1 LKLVRVA
8 VVDDETAMRT
18 DEADAGRNV
27 RLDRDVIVRAAQRVL
42 DEDGLAGLTVR
53 RIGTELGADPTAIY
67 RHFRGKDELIVE
79 LADRLFVS
87 VPAPDP
93 SLPWQ
98 ARVRQMLHEALDLYR
113 TNPGFALQLSVQPDD
128 TPGLQRIAENVL
140 GALAEAGLGPRER
153 AIVYQLITNYAVGSG
168 LFISQLTLD
177 DWGPET
183 IPATR
188 RVYAALPPDKYPHC
202 VESAPH
208 LWPDQDEVYDLGVEM
223 LIAAIEKLATP
234 EERT

>member
-1 LKLVRVA
+1 
-8 VVDDETAMRT
+8 
-18 DEADAGRNV
+18 V

-42 DEDGLAGLTVR
+42 EEDGLGGLTVR

-79 LADRLFVS
+79 LADRLFAS
-87 VPAPDP
+87 LPAPDP

-98 ARVRQMLHEALDLYR
+98 ARIRQMLHEALDLYR
-113 TNPGFALQLSVQPDD
+113 ANPGFALQLSIQADD

-140 GALAEAGLGPRER
+140 GTLAEAGLGPRER

-188 RVYAALPPDKYPHC
+188 RTYAALPPEDYPHC
-202 VESAPH
+202 VESAPY
-208 LWPDQDEVYDLGVEM
+208 LFPDQDEVYDLGVDM
-223 LIAAIEKLATP
+223 LVTAIEKLAT
-234 EERT
+234 EERS

>member
-1 LKLVRVA
+1 VEGRGTPA
-8 VVDDETAMRT
+8 
-18 DEADAGRNV
+18 AGRSV

-42 DEDGLAGLTVR
+42 EEDGLGGLTVR

-67 RHFRGKDELIVE
+67 RHFRGKEELIVE
-79 LADRLFVS
+79 VADRVFAS
-87 VPAPDP
+87 VPMPDP

-98 ARVRQMLHEALDLYR
+98 TRVRQMLREALDLYR
-113 TNPGFALQLSVQPDD
+113 TNPGFALQLCLQPDD

-140 GALAEAGLGPRER
+140 RALAEAGLEPRER

-188 RVYAALPPDKYPHC
+188 RNYGALPPEEYPHC
-202 VESAPH
+202 VESAPY
-208 LWPDQDEVYDLGVEM
+208 LFPDQDEVYELGLDM
-223 LIAAIEKLATP
+223 LIAAIEKLATT

>member
-1 LKLVRVA
+1 VSDSTA
-8 VVDDETAMRT
+8 TQADDSGG
-18 DEADAGRNV
+18 GRNV
-27 RLDRDVIVRAAQRVL
+27 KLDREVIVRAAQRIL
-42 DEDGLAGLTVR
+42 DEDGLSGLTVR
-53 RIGTELGADPTAIY
+53 RIGSELGADPTAIY
-67 RHFRGKDELIVE
+67 RHFRGKDELVVE
-79 LADRLFVS
+79 LADRVFAS

-93 SLPWQ
+93 ELPWQ
-98 ARVRQMLHEALDLYR
+98 ARVRQMLREALDLYR

-128 TPGLQRIAENVL
+128 TPGLQRIAENML

-153 AIVYQLITNYAVGSG
+153 AMVYQLITNYAVGSG

-188 RVYAALPPDKYPHC
+188 RVYAALPPDEYPRC

-223 LIAAIEKLATP
+223 LIAAIEKLATT

>member
-1 LKLVRVA
+1 M
-8 VVDDETAMRT
+8 DDKTATRT
-18 DEADAGRNV
+18 DEAGGTRNV

-42 DEDGLAGLTVR
+42 EEDGLAGLTVR

-67 RHFRGKDELIVE
+67 RHFRGKEELIVE
-79 LADRLFVS
+79 LADRVFAS

-93 SLPWQ
+93 SQPWQ
-98 ARVRQMLHEALDLYR
+98 ARVRQMLRDALELYR
-113 TNPGFALQLSVQPDD
+113 TNPGFALQLCVQPDD
-128 TPGLQRIAENVL
+128 TPGLQRIAESML
-140 GALAEAGLGPRER
+140 SALAEAGLGPRQR

-188 RVYAALPPDKYPHC
+188 RIYAALPPDQYPRC
-202 VESAPH
+202 VESAPY
-208 LWPDQDEVYDLGVEM
+208 LFPDQDEVYDLGVDM
-223 LIAAIEKLATP
+223 LVTAIEKLAT